1 MSKKYAAIIG
11 LNPSKGAR
19 SPKLWNK
26 AFSSL
31 NLKIKMICIDIE
43 SEEEVERKIKSLE
56 EDSSFIGG
64 CIAYPYK
71 ETIFKILDF
80 EMIDKVSQPIG
91 AVNCLYRTYDNC
103 LRATN
108 TDGFAALKSFLNL
121 VEEQDLYPKSILIGG
136 LGGAGKAVASY
147 FSSHFVPK
155 DTRVICSSRQNNSL
169 FCKSINVSWI
179 PWQDIEKE
187 LFNFDTFVNCTT
199 VGTGELIKKSPIKIP
214 STSNLKYIYDIVY
227 DPSKTELLNQ
237 AEKNNILFTNGI
249 EMNLLQAA
257 RAFKLASNVN
267 HSENEI
273 VEMMSF

>member
-19 SPKLWNK
+19 SPELWNR
-26 AFSSL
+26 AFSFL
-31 NLKIKMICIDIE
+31 NKETKMICIDIGQ
-43 SEEEVERKIKSLE
+43 EEEVERIIKNLE
-56 EDSSFIGG
+56 ADSSFIGG
-64 CIAYPYK
+64 CIAFPYK

-80 EMIDKVSQPIG
+80 EMIDKISQPIG
-91 AVNCLYRTYDNC
+91 AVNCLYRSNDDR

-121 VEEQDLYPKSILIGG
+121 VKQKDIFPKSILIGG

-147 FSSHFVPK
+147 YSSHFVPMG
-155 DTRVICSSRQNNSL
+155 TQVICSSRKNNSL
-169 FCKSINVSWI
+169 FCESINANWI
-179 PWQDIEKE
+179 PWRDIEKE

-199 VGTGELIKKSPIKIP
+199 LGTGELIKKSPIKIP
-214 STSNLKYIYDIVY
+214 SNSNLKYIYDIVY
-227 DPSKTELLNQ
+227 DPSQTELLDQ
-237 AEKNNILFTNGI
+237 AEKNNISFRNGL

-267 HSENEI
+267 YSENKI
-273 VEMMSF
+273 VEIMSS

>member
-1 MSKKYAAIIG
+1 MSNKYAAIIG

-26 AFSSL
+26 AFSLL
-31 NLKIKMICIDIE
+31 NQKAKMICLDIG
-43 SEEEVERKIKSLE
+43 SEEEVEKIIKNLE

-91 AVNCLYRTYDNC
+91 AVNCLYRSNDNR

-121 VEEQDLYPKSILIGG
+121 VGEQDLFPKSILIGG

-155 DTRVICSSRQNNSL
+155 DTQVICSSRKNNSL

-199 VGTGELIKKSPIKIP
+199 VGTGELIKKSPIRIP

-227 DPSKTELLNQ
+227 DPSQTELLNQ
-237 AEKNNILFTNGI
+237 AEKNNISFTNGL

-267 HSENEI
+267 YSENEI
-273 VEMMSF
+273 VEMMSL